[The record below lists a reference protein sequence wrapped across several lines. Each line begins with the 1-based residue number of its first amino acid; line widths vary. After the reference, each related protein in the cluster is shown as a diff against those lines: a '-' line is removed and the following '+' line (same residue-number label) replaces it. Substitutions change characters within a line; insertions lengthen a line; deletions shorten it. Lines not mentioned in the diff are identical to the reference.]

1 MDCAVRH
8 LSDADIEALAAY
20 YAPKEP
26 MEGDADPELA
36 ARGKPLYEGK
46 RLADPSHVS
55 AACHGP
61 NGEGNAAAAFPAL
74 RGQHAE
80 YTAIALRAY
89 GAGEPPDPSGIIA
102 EIGKTLSEDE
112 MLALAAYAENLS
124 R

>member
-1 MDCAVRH
+1 MRAR
-8 LSDADIEALAAY
+8 ALAN
-20 YAPKEP
+20 PC
-26 MEGDADPELA
+26 
-36 ARGKPLYEGK
+36 
-46 RLADPSHVS
+46 HVCD
-55 AACHGP
+55 ACHGS

-112 MLALAAYAENLS
+112 MLAHAAYAENLS

>member
-1 MDCAVRH
+1 MKDAVRH

-20 YAPKEP
+20 YATKEP
-26 MEGDADPELA
+26 MKGDADPALA
-36 ARGKPLYEGK
+36 ARGRPLYEGEG
-46 RLADPSHVS
+46 LADPSHVC

-74 RGQHAE
+74 RGQHSE
-80 YTAIALRAY
+80 YTVIALRAY
-89 GAGEPPDPSGIIA
+89 GTGERPDPSGIMA

-124 R
+124 K

>member
-46 RLADPSHVS
+46 GPCQPVPRL
-55 AACHGP
+55 
-61 NGEGNAAAAFPAL
+61 
-74 RGQHAE
+74 
-80 YTAIALRAY
+80 
-89 GAGEPPDPSGIIA
+89 
-102 EIGKTLSEDE
+102 
-112 MLALAAYAENLS
+112 
-124 R
+124 